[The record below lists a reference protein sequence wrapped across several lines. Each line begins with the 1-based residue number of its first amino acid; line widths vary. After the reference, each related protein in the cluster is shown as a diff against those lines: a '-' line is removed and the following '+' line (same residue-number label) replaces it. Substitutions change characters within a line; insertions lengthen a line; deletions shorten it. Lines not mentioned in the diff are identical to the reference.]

1 MLRREMVALETEIHQ
16 LHMLAQRLRGE
27 HEQEMQM
34 VIKNPSYAGFFGAY
48 SDSVKRK
55 LKNIDAEVKRIN
67 EAVEEKRAAI
77 AQEFSEQKKYEVAQ
91 ENIKN
96 QMAVEEKHRMQKR
109 FDEIA
114 TQQYTARHLD
124 N

>member
-1 MLRREMVALETEIHQ
+1 MTDVERLLAIEEIK
-16 LHMLAQRLRGE
+16 RL
-27 HEQEMQM
+27 
-34 VIKNPSYAGFFGAY
+34 
-48 SDSVKRK
+48 
-55 LKNIDAEVKRIN
+55 N

-91 ENIKN
+91 ENLKN
-96 QMAVEEKHRMQKR
+96 QLAVEEKHRTQKR

-114 TQQYTARHLD
+114 SQQYTARHTD